1 MVQVCRRAMEHM
13 SRILHCSAEGGKGE
27 WEAICLDLDIAVQG
41 ASFEEVYRSLRTA
54 ISLYLETVET
64 LPTSDRADLLD
75 RPAPFSVRWRFLAQA
90 ARYALGTGPD
100 GTYRHQFTLPW
111 AA

>member
-1 MVQVCRRAMEHM
+1 MVQVCQRAMEHM
-13 SRILHCSAEGGKGE
+13 PRILHCYAEGGRGE

-41 ASFEEVYRSLRTA
+41 ASFEAVYRSLRTA
-54 ISLYLETVET
+54 ISLYLETAEA
-64 LPTSDRADLLD
+64 LPASDRADLLD
-75 RPAPFSVRWRFLAQA
+75 RPAPFSIRWRFLAQA
-90 ARYALGTGPD
+90 AQYALGTRRE